1 VNVSLNLHK
10 QQRRRIHA
18 LIVATGIAVI
28 LVSGIG
34 VMVLTGAVPASKA
47 NPVIGNASLFTDT
60 PIADPLSGLKANT
73 QSKHGLAVTEST
85 RASGVR

>member
-1 VNVSLNLHK
+1 MNVSLNLHE
-10 QQRRRIHA
+10 QQRRRIRA

-34 VMVLTGAVPASKA
+34 VLALTGAVPASKPI
-47 NPVIGNASLFTDT
+47 PVIGNASLFIDT
-60 PIADPLSGLKANT
+60 PIADPLSGLKAIT